1 MAYRISPENPAS
13 VELIDGEGNVMSILA
28 VTYDLTASPEGKVA
42 TVTASTVDETNA
54 TVTGTI
60 TTAEPI

>member
-1 MAYRISPENPAS
+1 MAYRISPENPGT
-13 VELIDGEGNVMSILA
+13 VELIDGEGNSMSILT

-42 TVTASTVDETNA
+42 TVTASTVDATNA

-60 TTAEPI
+60 ATAAP